1 MLYSLGVSRVKDL
14 NICILL
20 DFYSSLL
27 SEKQAEMMQRYYNED
42 LSLSEIAAEMNITR
56 QGVRDALKK
65 SEAILKE
72 AEKQMGFAKRF
83 IDMAKEL
90 KIIRE
95 QTEELIT
102 DKDNRDEK
110 LGGLLKEIDRLR
122 ALSGVIDYGI

>member
-1 MLYSLGVSRVKDL
+1 MKDL

-110 LGGLLKEIDRLR
+110 LGCLLKEIDRLR

>member
-1 MLYSLGVSRVKDL
+1 MKDL

-20 DFYSSLL
+20 DFYTSLL
-27 SEKQAEMMQRYYNED
+27 SEKQAEMMQKYYNED

-65 SEAILKE
+65 SEAILVE
-72 AEKQMGFAKRF
+72 AERQMGFAKRF
-83 IDMAKEL
+83 LDMAKEL

-95 QTEELIT
+95 QTEKLIT
-102 DKDNRDEK
+102 DKDNRDER
-110 LGGLLKEIDRLR
+110 LAGLLGEIDRLR